1 MELKVIKPFHG
12 KVENKVMNKGDLVHS
27 TDVERINA
35 LVSGGFCAIVSLSDA
50 PNENDNNANDDNAPK
65 DDANITK
72 DSVVFNG
79 TAYQLE
85 TLKEGL
91 ALIGVSL
98 ASNVKERG
106 VSNALGKL
114 TEEQAQKLAEYLNEN
129 DNNANDD
136 NAPKDDANI
145 TKDSVVFNGTAYQLE
160 TLKEGLALIGVSLAS
175 NVKERGVSNALG
187 KLTEEQA
194 QKLAE
199 YLNENDNNVTE

>member
-12 KVENKVMNKGDLVHS
+12 KVEDKVMDKGELIHS

-35 LVSGGFCAIVSLSDA
+35 LVGGGFCAIVSPSDT
-50 PNENDNNANDDNAPK
+50 PNENDNNANDDDAPK
-65 DDANITK
+65 DDTNITK
-72 DSVVFNG
+72 GSVVFNG

-91 ALIGVSL
+91 
-98 ASNVKERG
+98 
-106 VSNALGKL
+106 
-114 TEEQAQKLAEYLNEN
+114 T
-129 DNNANDD
+129 
-136 NAPKDDANI
+136 
-145 TKDSVVFNGTAYQLE
+145 
-160 TLKEGLALIGVSLAS
+160 LIGVSLAS

>member
-12 KVENKVMNKGDLVHS
+12 KVEDKVMDKGELIHS

-35 LVSGGFCAIVSLSDA
+35 LVGGGFCAIVSLSDT

-72 DSVVFNG
+72 GFVVFNG
-79 TAYQLE
+79 TVYPLE
-85 TLKEGL
+85 TLKEGF
-91 ALIGVSL
+91 
-98 ASNVKERG
+98 
-106 VSNALGKL
+106 
-114 TEEQAQKLAEYLNEN
+114 T
-129 DNNANDD
+129 
-136 NAPKDDANI
+136 
-145 TKDSVVFNGTAYQLE
+145 F
-160 TLKEGLALIGVSLAS
+160 IGVSLAS

>member
-12 KVENKVMNKGDLVHS
+12 KVEDKVMDKGELIHS
-27 TDVERINA
+27 ADVERINA
-35 LVSGGFCAIVSLSDA
+35 LVGGGFCAIVSLSDA

-72 DSVVFNG
+72 GSVVFNG

-91 ALIGVSL
+91 TLIGVSL

-106 VSNALGKL
+106 VANALGKL

-129 DNNANDD
+129 DNN
-136 NAPKDDANI
+136 I
-145 TKDSVVFNGTAYQLE
+145 TE
-160 TLKEGLALIGVSLAS
+160 
-175 NVKERGVSNALG
+175 
-187 KLTEEQA
+187 
-194 QKLAE
+194 
-199 YLNENDNNVTE
+199 

>member
-12 KVENKVMNKGDLVHS
+12 KVEDKVMDKGELIHS
-27 TDVERINA
+27 TDVGRINA
-35 LVSGGFCAIVSLSDA
+35 LVGGGYCAIVSLLDV

-72 DSVVFNG
+72 GFVVFNG

-91 ALIGVSL
+91 
-98 ASNVKERG
+98 
-106 VSNALGKL
+106 
-114 TEEQAQKLAEYLNEN
+114 T
-129 DNNANDD
+129 
-136 NAPKDDANI
+136 
-145 TKDSVVFNGTAYQLE
+145 
-160 TLKEGLALIGVSLAS
+160 LIGVSLAS

>member
-12 KVENKVMNKGDLVHS
+12 KVEDKVMDKGELIHS

-35 LVSGGFCAIVSLSDA
+35 LVGGGFCAIVSLSDV
-50 PNENDNNANDDNAPK
+50 PNGNDNNANDDNAPK

-72 DSVVFNG
+72 GFVVFNG

-91 ALIGVSL
+91 TLIGVTL

-114 TEEQAQKLAEYLNEN
+114 TEEQAQKLAEYLN
-129 DNNANDD
+129 
-136 NAPKDDANI
+136 
-145 TKDSVVFNGTAYQLE
+145 G
-160 TLKEGLALIGVSLAS
+160 
-175 NVKERGVSNALG
+175 
-187 KLTEEQA
+187 
-194 QKLAE
+194 
-199 YLNENDNNVTE
+199 NDNNVTE

>member
-12 KVENKVMNKGDLVHS
+12 KVEDKVMDKGELIHS

-35 LVSGGFCAIVSLSDA
+35 LVGGGICAIVSLSDE
-50 PNENDNNANDDNAPK
+50 PNGNDNNANDDKAPK

-72 DSVVFNG
+72 GFVVFNG

-91 ALIGVSL
+91 TLIGVTL

-114 TEEQAQKLAEYLNEN
+114 TEEQAQKLAEYLN
-129 DNNANDD
+129 
-136 NAPKDDANI
+136 
-145 TKDSVVFNGTAYQLE
+145 G
-160 TLKEGLALIGVSLAS
+160 
-175 NVKERGVSNALG
+175 
-187 KLTEEQA
+187 
-194 QKLAE
+194 
-199 YLNENDNNVTE
+199 NDNNVTE

>member
-12 KVENKVMNKGDLVHS
+12 KVEDKVMDKGELIHS
-27 TDVERINA
+27 ADVERINA

-79 TAYQLE
+79 TSYQLE

-106 VSNALGKL
+106 VSNALGKFVECSDTFGL
-114 TEEQAQKLAEYLNEN
+114 NYLEI
-129 DNNANDD
+129 A
-136 NAPKDDANI
+136 
-145 TKDSVVFNGTAYQLE
+145 
-160 TLKEGLALIGVSLAS
+160 
-175 NVKERGVSNALG
+175 
-187 KLTEEQA
+187 
-194 QKLAE
+194 
-199 YLNENDNNVTE
+199 

>member
-12 KVENKVMNKGDLVHS
+12 KVEDKVMDKGELILS

-35 LVSGGFCAIVSLSDA
+35 LVGGGFCAIVSLSDA
-50 PNENDNNANDDNAPK
+50 PNENDNNANDDAPK

-72 DSVVFNG
+72 GSVVFNG

-91 ALIGVSL
+91 
-98 ASNVKERG
+98 
-106 VSNALGKL
+106 
-114 TEEQAQKLAEYLNEN
+114 T
-129 DNNANDD
+129 
-136 NAPKDDANI
+136 
-145 TKDSVVFNGTAYQLE
+145 
-160 TLKEGLALIGVSLAS
+160 LIGVSLAS

>member
-35 LVSGGFCAIVSLSDA
+35 LVGGGFCAIVSLSDT
-50 PNENDNNANDDNAPK
+50 PNENDNNADDDNAHK

-72 DSVVFNG
+72 GFVVFNG

-91 ALIGVSL
+91 TLIGV
-98 ASNVKERG
+98 
-106 VSNALGKL
+106 
-114 TEEQAQKLAEYLNEN
+114 T
-129 DNNANDD
+129 
-136 NAPKDDANI
+136 
-145 TKDSVVFNGTAYQLE
+145 
-160 TLKEGLALIGVSLAS
+160 LAS

>member
-12 KVENKVMNKGDLVHS
+12 KVEDKVMDKGELIHS

-35 LVSGGFCAIVSLSDA
+35 LVGGGFCAIVSLSDV

-72 DSVVFNG
+72 GFVVFNG

-91 ALIGVSL
+91 ILIGVTL

-129 DNNANDD
+129 DNN
-136 NAPKDDANI
+136 I
-145 TKDSVVFNGTAYQLE
+145 TE
-160 TLKEGLALIGVSLAS
+160 
-175 NVKERGVSNALG
+175 
-187 KLTEEQA
+187 
-194 QKLAE
+194 
-199 YLNENDNNVTE
+199 

>member
-35 LVSGGFCAIVSLSDA
+35 LVGGGFCVIVSLSDT
-50 PNENDNNANDDNAPK
+50 PNENDNNANDDNAHK
-65 DDANITK
+65 DYAN
-72 DSVVFNG
+72 VVKGFVDYNG
-79 TAYQLE
+79 KVYPL
-85 TLKEGL
+85 
-91 ALIGVSL
+91 
-98 ASNVKERG
+98 
-106 VSNALGKL
+106 
-114 TEEQAQKLAEYLNEN
+114 
-129 DNNANDD
+129 D
-136 NAPKDDANI
+136 
-145 TKDSVVFNGTAYQLE
+145 

>member
-12 KVENKVMNKGDLVHS
+12 KVEDKVMDKGELIHS

-35 LVSGGFCAIVSLSDA
+35 LVGGGYCAIVSLSDV
-50 PNENDNNANDDNAPK
+50 PNENDYNANDDNAPK

-72 DSVVFNG
+72 GFVVFNG

-91 ALIGVSL
+91 TLIGVTL

-129 DNNANDD
+129 N
-136 NAPKDDANI
+136 
-145 TKDSVVFNGTAYQLE
+145 
-160 TLKEGLALIGVSLAS
+160 
-175 NVKERGVSNALG
+175 
-187 KLTEEQA
+187 
-194 QKLAE
+194 
-199 YLNENDNNVTE
+199 NNVTE

>member
-12 KVENKVMNKGDLVHS
+12 KVEDKVMDKGELIHS

-35 LVSGGFCAIVSLSDA
+35 LVGGGFCAIVSLSDV
-50 PNENDNNANDDNAPK
+50 PNENDNNANAPK

-72 DSVVFNG
+72 GF
-79 TAYQLE
+79 
-85 TLKEGL
+85 
-91 ALIGVSL
+91 
-98 ASNVKERG
+98 
-106 VSNALGKL
+106 
-114 TEEQAQKLAEYLNEN
+114 
-129 DNNANDD
+129 
-136 NAPKDDANI
+136 
-145 TKDSVVFNGTAYQLE
+145 VVFNGTAYQLE

>member
-12 KVENKVMNKGDLVHS
+12 KVEDKVMDKGELIHS

-35 LVSGGFCAIVSLSDA
+35 LVGGGFCAIVSLSDT
-50 PNENDNNANDDNAPK
+50 PNENDNNANDDDAPK

-72 DSVVFNG
+72 GSVVCNG

-91 ALIGVSL
+91 
-98 ASNVKERG
+98 
-106 VSNALGKL
+106 
-114 TEEQAQKLAEYLNEN
+114 T
-129 DNNANDD
+129 
-136 NAPKDDANI
+136 
-145 TKDSVVFNGTAYQLE
+145 
-160 TLKEGLALIGVSLAS
+160 LIGVSLAS

>member
-35 LVSGGFCAIVSLSDA
+35 LVGGGFCAIVSLSDV

-72 DSVVFNG
+72 GSVVFNG
-79 TAYQLE
+79 T
-85 TLKEGL
+85 
-91 ALIGVSL
+91 V
-98 ASNVKERG
+98 
-106 VSNALGKL
+106 
-114 TEEQAQKLAEYLNEN
+114 
-129 DNNANDD
+129 
-136 NAPKDDANI
+136 
-145 TKDSVVFNGTAYQLE
+145 YQLE